1 MTQPVPST
9 LPYLPPI
16 SEADLVA
23 WIVRAGPGD
32 RLTYWRGHLA
42 RDVWSLGSQM
52 READRRRLA
61 RVGRLAWGLAEDGW
75 VHLVQERLEP
85 GTFAYIAIARP
96 KRNRQLPEAVS
107 LPEAA

>member
-1 MTQPVPST
+1 MQPVPSM
-9 LPYLPPI
+9 LPDQQPI

-23 WIVRAGPGD
+23 WIVRASPGD

-42 RDVWSLGSQM
+42 RDVWALGSQM

-85 GTFAYIAIARP
+85 GIFAYIAIARP
-96 KRNRQLPEAVS
+96 KRNRQQQPKAV
-107 LPEAA
+107 LLEAA